1 MGANIV
7 NRPDLSKAITSLTI
21 DLENEY
27 SIDEI
32 MISFQYG
39 NRSRYKIEYSSDGN
53 SWDTYVDKLYESPSS
68 SSSVYETK
76 SNVRGRYV
84 KLTMNTEG
92 WGAGVYEIYIYSNS
106 DNVPASANITPDS
119 VSYDK
124 IRYGNRQYNLLH

>member
-1 MGANIV
+1 
-7 NRPDLSKAITSLTI
+7 
-21 DLENEY
+21 
-27 SIDEI
+27 

-124 IRYGNRQYNLLH
+124 NPVWKQAIQLTSLEN